1 MAIINNDGIV
11 SGCIMIIINGAA
23 LVLNISVMT
32 NLILNRKNL
41 PPYMWLVLNLTLA
54 DTLFAFLGK

>member
-1 MAIINNDGIV
+1 MAIVNNDGIV

-41 PPYMWLVLNLTLA
+41 PSYMWLVFNLTVA

>member
-1 MAIINNDGIV
+1 MNNDGIV

-41 PPYMWLVLNLTLA
+41 PSYMWLVFNLTVA